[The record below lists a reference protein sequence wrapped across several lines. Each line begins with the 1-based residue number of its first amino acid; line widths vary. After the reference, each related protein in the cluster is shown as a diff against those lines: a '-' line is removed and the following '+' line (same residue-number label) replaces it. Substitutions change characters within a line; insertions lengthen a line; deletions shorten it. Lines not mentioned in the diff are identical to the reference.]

1 MPTEEKSTRKLRTF
15 LVGDVKG
22 YSILMYADEA
32 LKMKTIKSYRALMSE
47 RIEPHTRILGSTK
60 LHAPLT
66 LISFTPIQSNRFHW
80 CRKQSYY
87 SNILYS

>member
-1 MPTEEKSTRKLRTF
+1 MPTVEKATRKLRTF

-22 YSILMYADEA
+22 YSTLMYADEA
-32 LKMKTIKSYRALMSE
+32 LKVKTIKSYRALMSE

-66 LISFTPIQSNRFHW
+66 LISFTPIPIKSFP
-80 CRKQSYY
+80 
-87 SNILYS
+87 LM